1 MPGKEWSIPQVAN
14 KSLIIFVRTPALGR
28 VKTRLA
34 RDVGPEKALS
44 LYRAFVVQVV
54 GAARRWREQD
64 PGRSPGCQPDQHPAC
79 RILIAHT
86 PEGGGSAVRAWLGDD
101 LDYLPQA
108 GRDLG
113 ERMANAMASAF
124 ELGADQ
130 AVLVGSDIPDLEAGH
145 ISEAFSALAKADA
158 VLGPSAD
165 GGYWLVGGK
174 KDRFRARLFEK
185 MAWGSDRVFRDTV
198 SRAQALGLTLAPLAQ
213 LQDVDT
219 AADLEK
225 TRFCQQSNRP
235 G

>member
-1 MPGKEWSIPQVAN
+1 MPGKEWSIPQEAN

-64 PGRSPGCQPDQHPAC
+64 PDQHPDQTC
-79 RILIAHT
+79 RILIAYT
-86 PEGGGSAVRAWLGDD
+86 PGDGGPVLREWLGQD
-101 LDYLPQA
+101 LEYLPQA

-219 AADLEK
+219 PADLEK